1 MNDDEQLELDIPE
14 EPLTEEGLEED
25 IKRNEKRRQEEYDEA
40 TKGNE
45 ELRRRQ
51 TRRGRGGDVEQLDI
65 PGLFEAGSGLRT
77 TAALGTEI
85 FLNTLVDPVLEPGT
99 QIAAGSLINALAQRI
114 RGGKFSAG
122 EVTAAGLASLIPG
135 AAQGRA
141 ITQFTKGVGKGALS
155 GAIETAGAAG
165 IDEGRLPTK
174 EELALGLGIGAA
186 FGGAISTPQG
196 IKAIGELRNKV
207 GDASYDLV
215 GALTRAG
222 ISSDSLI
229 KQGGS
234 PAIPPPKTP
243 LTSIRL
249 DWTKFG
255 YQKPARTL
263 PTQVRKVLGTDLEDE
278 VANSLWNQY
287 NRANEFLK
295 KNGTLRGFGEKFVN
309 PANNKLYYI
318 QRTRGKNPRLTLLNQ
333 ETKLRTAR
341 VRREKDIQSTPLQT
355 ILRRYKTKNI
365 AKLNEVEEAKFK
377 EATDPIIRRIQ
388 INGKTIHRYNQYPDI
403 QESIAAQIAEDG
415 LALDKITEG
424 YHYGEHGHA
433 LRSKVW
439 NYVKRVKRFANQNL
453 LFRPGDAKNY
463 HLVFE
468 PNKRNQQFKILKDD
482 FENIIESTIGKN
494 QARYPDVMVNYNPVL
509 SGPGKKIR
517 FERLSTLKL
526 GYKTRAGKL
535 YPDTMYGDLIA
546 EYDVDKLGVPT
557 PAQMQ
562 KWLDQNLPGEKR
574 VGPKGKLKQFPT
586 FKKKVQRK
594 KK

>member
-25 IKRNEKRRQEEYDEA
+25 IKRNEKRRQKEYEENKYR
-40 TKGNE
+40 NR
-45 ELRRRQ
+45 ELQRRQ
-51 TRRGRGGDVEQLDI
+51 QERNNKQLDI
-65 PGLFEAGSGLRT
+65 PGLFEARSGFRT
-77 TAALGTEI
+77 AAALGTEI
-85 FLNTLVDPVLEPGT
+85 FLNTLVDPVVEPGS
-99 QIAAGSLINALAQRI
+99 QLLAGTVINALAQRI
-114 RGGKFSAG
+114 RGGELSIG
-122 EVTAAGLASLIPG
+122 EMTAAGAASLIPG
-135 AAQGRA
+135 GAQGRA
-141 ITQFTKGVGKGALS
+141 ITQFAKGAGKGALT
-155 GAIETAGAAG
+155 GGIETLGAAG
-165 IDEGRLPTK
+165 IDRFELPTK
-174 EELALGLGIGAA
+174 EELAAGVGLGFA
-186 FGGAISTPQG
+186 FGGALSTPQATK
-196 IKAIGELRNKV
+196 ILQKLRNKIGKKEEFIRFTPEEARELGLGQPMMSV
-207 GDASYDLV
+207 N
-215 GALTRAG
+215 
-222 ISSDSLI
+222 
-229 KQGGS
+229 
-234 PAIPPPKTP
+234 PNPKTP

-355 ILRRYKTKNI
+355 ILRRYKTKDI
-365 AKLNEVEEAKFK
+365 EALNQVEAAKFK

-546 EYDVDKLGVPT
+546 EYDLDKLGVPT

-574 VGPKGKLKQFPT
+574 VGPKAKLKQFPT

>member
-25 IKRNEKRRQEEYDEA
+25 IKRNEKRRQKEYEENKYR
-40 TKGNE
+40 NR
-45 ELRRRQ
+45 ELQRRQ
-51 TRRGRGGDVEQLDI
+51 QERNNKQLDI
-65 PGLFEAGSGLRT
+65 PGLFEARSGFRT
-77 TAALGTEI
+77 AAALGTEI
-85 FLNTLVDPVLEPGT
+85 FLNTLVDPVVEPGS
-99 QIAAGSLINALAQRI
+99 QLLAGTVINALAQRI
-114 RGGKFSAG
+114 RGGELSIG
-122 EVTAAGLASLIPG
+122 EMTAAGAASLIPG
-135 AAQGRA
+135 GAQGRA
-141 ITQFTKGVGKGALS
+141 ITQFAKGAGKGALT
-155 GAIETAGAAG
+155 GGIETLGAAG
-165 IDEGRLPTK
+165 IDRFELPTK
-174 EELALGLGIGAA
+174 EELAAGVGLGFA
-186 FGGAISTPQG
+186 FGGALSTPQATK
-196 IKAIGELRNKV
+196 ILQKLRNKIGKKEEFIRFTPEEARELGLGQPMMSV
-207 GDASYDLV
+207 N
-215 GALTRAG
+215 
-222 ISSDSLI
+222 
-229 KQGGS
+229 
-234 PAIPPPKTP
+234 PNPKTP

-341 VRREKDIQSTPLQT
+341 VRRERDIQSTPLQT
-355 ILRRYKTKNI
+355 ILRRYKTKDI
-365 AKLNEVEEAKFK
+365 EALNQVEAAKFK

-546 EYDVDKLGVPT
+546 EYDLDKLGVPT

-574 VGPKGKLKQFPT
+574 VGPKAKLKQFPT

>member
-1 MNDDEQLELDIPE
+1 MNEEELDENEPIDPNDPE
-14 EPLTEEGLEED
+14 KGLD
-25 IKRNEKRRQEEYDEA
+25 KFVKRNEERRQKEYEENKYR
-40 TKGNE
+40 NR
-45 ELRRRQ
+45 ELQRRQ
-51 TRRGRGGDVEQLDI
+51 QERNNKQLDI
-65 PGLFEAGSGLRT
+65 PGLFEARSGFRT
-77 TAALGTEI
+77 AAALGTEI
-85 FLNTLVDPVLEPGT
+85 FLNTLVDPVVEPGS
-99 QIAAGSLINALAQRI
+99 QLLAGTVINALAQRI
-114 RGGKFSAG
+114 RGGELSIG
-122 EVTAAGLASLIPG
+122 EMTAAGAASLIPG
-135 AAQGRA
+135 GAQGRA
-141 ITQFTKGVGKGALS
+141 ITQFAKGAGKGALT
-155 GAIETAGAAG
+155 GGIETLGAAG
-165 IDEGRLPTK
+165 IDRFELPTK
-174 EELALGLGIGAA
+174 EELAAGVGLGFA
-186 FGGAISTPQG
+186 FGGALSTPQATK
-196 IKAIGELRNKV
+196 ILQKLRNKIGKKEEFIRFTPEEARELGLGQPMMSV
-207 GDASYDLV
+207 N
-215 GALTRAG
+215 
-222 ISSDSLI
+222 
-229 KQGGS
+229 
-234 PAIPPPKTP
+234 PNPKTP

-355 ILRRYKTKNI
+355 ILRRYKTKDI
-365 AKLNEVEEAKFK
+365 EALNKVEAAKFK

-546 EYDVDKLGVPT
+546 EYDLDKLGVPT

-574 VGPKGKLKQFPT
+574 VGPKAKLKQFPT

>member
-14 EPLTEEGLEED
+14 EPQTEEGLEEV
-25 IKRNEKRRQEEYDEA
+25 IKRNEKRRQKEYEENKYR
-40 TKGNE
+40 NR
-45 ELRRRQ
+45 ELQRRQ
-51 TRRGRGGDVEQLDI
+51 QERNNKQLDI
-65 PGLFEAGSGLRT
+65 PGLFEARSGFRT
-77 TAALGTEI
+77 AAALGTEI
-85 FLNTLVDPVLEPGT
+85 FLNTLVDPVVEPGS
-99 QIAAGSLINALAQRI
+99 QLLAGTVINALAQRI
-114 RGGKFSAG
+114 RGGELSIG
-122 EVTAAGLASLIPG
+122 EMTAAGAASLIPG
-135 AAQGRA
+135 GAQGRA
-141 ITQFTKGVGKGALS
+141 ITQFAKGAGKGALT
-155 GAIETAGAAG
+155 GGIETLGAAG
-165 IDEGRLPTK
+165 IDRFELPTK
-174 EELALGLGIGAA
+174 EELAAGVGLGFA
-186 FGGAISTPQG
+186 FGGALSTPQATK
-196 IKAIGELRNKV
+196 ILQKLRNKIGKKEEFIRFTPEEARELGLGQPMMSV
-207 GDASYDLV
+207 N
-215 GALTRAG
+215 
-222 ISSDSLI
+222 
-229 KQGGS
+229 
-234 PAIPPPKTP
+234 PNPKTP

-355 ILRRYKTKNI
+355 ILRRYKTKDI
-365 AKLNEVEEAKFK
+365 EALNKVEAAKFK

-546 EYDVDKLGVPT
+546 EYDLDKLGVPT

-574 VGPKGKLKQFPT
+574 VGPKAKLKQFPT

>member
-14 EPLTEEGLEED
+14 EPQTEEGLEEV
-25 IKRNEKRRQEEYDEA
+25 IKRNEKRRQKEYEENKYR
-40 TKGNE
+40 NR
-45 ELRRRQ
+45 ELQRRQ
-51 TRRGRGGDVEQLDI
+51 QERNNKQLDI
-65 PGLFEAGSGLRT
+65 PGLFEARSGFRT
-77 TAALGTEI
+77 AAALGTEI
-85 FLNTLVDPVLEPGT
+85 FLNTLVDPVVEPGS
-99 QIAAGSLINALAQRI
+99 QLLAGTVINALAQRI
-114 RGGKFSAG
+114 RGGELSIG
-122 EVTAAGLASLIPG
+122 EMTAAGAASLIPG
-135 AAQGRA
+135 GAQGRA
-141 ITQFTKGVGKGALS
+141 ITQFAKGAGKGALT
-155 GAIETAGAAG
+155 GGIETLGAAG
-165 IDEGRLPTK
+165 IDRFELPTK
-174 EELALGLGIGAA
+174 EELAAGVGLGFA
-186 FGGAISTPQG
+186 FGGALSTPQATK
-196 IKAIGELRNKV
+196 ILQKLRNKIGKKEEFIRFTPEEARELGLGQPMMSV
-207 GDASYDLV
+207 N
-215 GALTRAG
+215 
-222 ISSDSLI
+222 
-229 KQGGS
+229 
-234 PAIPPPKTP
+234 PNPKTP

-341 VRREKDIQSTPLQT
+341 VRRERDIQSTPLQT
-355 ILRRYKTKNI
+355 ILRRYKTKDI
-365 AKLNEVEEAKFK
+365 EALNQVEAAKFK

-546 EYDVDKLGVPT
+546 EYDLDKLGVPT

-574 VGPKGKLKQFPT
+574 VGPKAKLKQFPT

>member
-14 EPLTEEGLEED
+14 EPQTEEGLEEV
-25 IKRNEKRRQEEYDEA
+25 IKRNEKRRQKEYEENKYR
-40 TKGNE
+40 NR
-45 ELRRRQ
+45 ELQRRQ
-51 TRRGRGGDVEQLDI
+51 QERNNKQLDI
-65 PGLFEAGSGLRT
+65 PGLFEARSGFRT
-77 TAALGTEI
+77 AAALGTEI
-85 FLNTLVDPVLEPGT
+85 FLNTLVDPVVEPGS
-99 QIAAGSLINALAQRI
+99 QLLAGTVINALAQRI
-114 RGGKFSAG
+114 RGGELSIG
-122 EVTAAGLASLIPG
+122 EMTAAGAASLIPG
-135 AAQGRA
+135 GAQGRA
-141 ITQFTKGVGKGALS
+141 ITQFAKGAGKGALT
-155 GAIETAGAAG
+155 GGIETLGAAG
-165 IDEGRLPTK
+165 IDRFELPTK
-174 EELALGLGIGAA
+174 EELAAGVGLGFA
-186 FGGAISTPQG
+186 FGGALSTPQATK
-196 IKAIGELRNKV
+196 ILQKLRNKIGKKEEFIRFTPEEARELGLGQPMMSV
-207 GDASYDLV
+207 N
-215 GALTRAG
+215 
-222 ISSDSLI
+222 
-229 KQGGS
+229 
-234 PAIPPPKTP
+234 PNPKTP

-341 VRREKDIQSTPLQT
+341 VRRERDIQSTPLQT
-355 ILRRYKTKNI
+355 ILRRYKTKDI
-365 AKLNEVEEAKFK
+365 EALNKVEAAKFK

-546 EYDVDKLGVPT
+546 EYDLDKLGVPT

-574 VGPKGKLKQFPT
+574 VGPKAKLKQFPT

>member
-25 IKRNEKRRQEEYDEA
+25 IKRNEKRRQKEYEENKYR
-40 TKGNE
+40 NR
-45 ELRRRQ
+45 ELQRRQ
-51 TRRGRGGDVEQLDI
+51 QERNNKQLDI
-65 PGLFEAGSGLRT
+65 PGLFEARSGFRT
-77 TAALGTEI
+77 AAALGTEI
-85 FLNTLVDPVLEPGT
+85 FLNTLVDPVVEPGS
-99 QIAAGSLINALAQRI
+99 QLLAGTVINALAQRI
-114 RGGKFSAG
+114 RGGELSIG
-122 EVTAAGLASLIPG
+122 EMTAAGAASLIPG
-135 AAQGRA
+135 GAQGRA
-141 ITQFTKGVGKGALS
+141 ITQFAKGAGKGALT
-155 GAIETAGAAG
+155 GGIETLGAAG
-165 IDEGRLPTK
+165 IDRFELPTK
-174 EELALGLGIGAA
+174 EELAAGVGLGFA
-186 FGGAISTPQG
+186 FGGALSTPQATK
-196 IKAIGELRNKV
+196 ILQKLRNKIGKKEEFIRFTPEEARELGLGQPMMSV
-207 GDASYDLV
+207 N
-215 GALTRAG
+215 
-222 ISSDSLI
+222 
-229 KQGGS
+229 
-234 PAIPPPKTP
+234 PNPKTP

-355 ILRRYKTKNI
+355 ILRRYKTKDI
-365 AKLNEVEEAKFK
+365 EALNKVEAAKFK

-546 EYDVDKLGVPT
+546 EYDLDKLGVPT

-574 VGPKGKLKQFPT
+574 VGPKAKLKQFPT

>member
-14 EPLTEEGLEED
+14 EPQTEEGLEEV
-25 IKRNEKRRQEEYDEA
+25 IKRNEKRRQKEYEENKYR
-40 TKGNE
+40 NR
-45 ELRRRQ
+45 ELQRRQ
-51 TRRGRGGDVEQLDI
+51 QERNNKQLDI
-65 PGLFEAGSGLRT
+65 PGLFEARSGFRT
-77 TAALGTEI
+77 AAALGTEI
-85 FLNTLVDPVLEPGT
+85 FLNTLVDPVVEPGS
-99 QIAAGSLINALAQRI
+99 QLLAGTVINALAQRI
-114 RGGKFSAG
+114 RGGELSIG
-122 EVTAAGLASLIPG
+122 EMTAAGAASLIPG
-135 AAQGRA
+135 GAQGRA
-141 ITQFTKGVGKGALS
+141 ITQFAKGAGKGALT
-155 GAIETAGAAG
+155 GGIETLGAAG
-165 IDEGRLPTK
+165 IDRFELPTK
-174 EELALGLGIGAA
+174 EELAAGVGLGFA
-186 FGGAISTPQG
+186 FGGALSTPQATK
-196 IKAIGELRNKV
+196 ILQKLRNKIGKKEEFIRFTPEEARELGLGQPMMSV
-207 GDASYDLV
+207 N
-215 GALTRAG
+215 
-222 ISSDSLI
+222 
-229 KQGGS
+229 
-234 PAIPPPKTP
+234 PNPKTP

-355 ILRRYKTKNI
+355 ILRRYKTKDI
-365 AKLNEVEEAKFK
+365 EALNQVEAAKFK

-546 EYDVDKLGVPT
+546 EYDLDKLGVPT

-574 VGPKGKLKQFPT
+574 VGPKAKLKQFPT